1 MKKVFSALLCIS
13 FLIVSTACSQKKQ
26 IPISE
31 ALTKVF
37 NESNFSSTE
46 SELNLDS
53 SGYYVTEKPAQVF
66 SQPSSVVD
74 DYFCAMK
81 RDPDTANS
89 INRTS
94 YFSVI
99 YAEFTNEQD
108 TKNVFATGNS
118 DIVSHISES
127 GLGYYTDN
135 SVIGFYV
142 PTIGEHDEFC
152 AFSILYRS
160 DSAIIYITVQGPL
173 SYIEQHQDIII
184 KACKTVGYDPT
195 EKYNELLATLK
206 EST

>member
-142 PTIGEHDEFC
+142 PTIGKHDEFC
-152 AFSILYRS
+152 VFSLLYRS

-173 SYIEQHQDIII
+173 SYIEQQQDLII

>member
-1 MKKVFSALLCIS
+1 MKKVFSTLLCIS

-135 SVIGFYV
+135 SVIG
-142 PTIGEHDEFC
+142 
-152 AFSILYRS
+152 LYK
-160 DSAIIYITVQGPL
+160 P
-173 SYIEQHQDIII
+173 
-184 KACKTVGYDPT
+184 
-195 EKYNELLATLK
+195 
-206 EST
+206 

>member
-1 MKKVFSALLCIS
+1 M
-13 FLIVSTACSQKKQ
+13 
-26 IPISE
+26 
-31 ALTKVF
+31 
-37 NESNFSSTE
+37 
-46 SELNLDS
+46 DS

-142 PTIGEHDEFC
+142 PTIGKHDEFC
-152 AFSILYRS
+152 IFSLLYRS

-173 SYIEQHQDIII
+173 SYIEQQQDLII